1 MRLERS
7 GPDDHPKYYLV
18 KDIRVGPR
26 TAKLK
31 KYLGTRAPKAR
42 ELIAYEKK
50 FSLGLELK
58 AAASAG
64 RLGAAVYKA
73 RYLTEEQVRTLE
85 ELRYLARLS
94 SDILSPSELNTYDEQ
109 FEVKYVQG
117 TTAIEGN
124 TLTLQEAGDLLLH
137 GMIPRS
143 RSLREVNEV
152 QNFKSVKAYRDSYK
166 GKVNLTFIKRLH
178 SLIMHN
184 IDEYGTGAFRR
195 TDDIGIAGTDIRLCP
210 SLLIEKELR
219 WITSSYYKNVKANYH
234 PFEEA
239 VMYHLYFES
248 IHPFADGN
256 GRVGRE
262 ILNYMLARKNYP
274 RLLFPGNDRIS
285 YIEALRHG
293 NEEKYPEMVT
303 AFTDL
308 IISQKAIVL
317 RENIKKILSEHF
329 IKKNIRRYLTSQA
342 RPLPGALHDHPPDEY
357 SYRPDRSHRP

>member
-18 KDIRVGPR
+18 KDIRVGTR

-31 KYLGTRAPKAR
+31 KYLGAKAPTAW

-64 RLGAAVYKA
+64 RLGAAVYKT
-73 RYLTEEQVRTLE
+73 RYLTEEQVHALE

-94 SDILSPSELNTYDEQ
+94 SDILSKSELEAYDEQ

-124 TLTLQEAGDLLLH
+124 TLTLQEAGDLLLY
-137 GMIPRS
+137 GKVPRS

-152 QNFKSVKAYRDSYK
+152 QNFKSVKAYREQYK
-166 GKVNLTFIKRLH
+166 GKVNLAFIKRLY

-184 IDEYGTGAFRR
+184 IDEYGAGSFRR
-195 TDDIGIAGTDIRLCP
+195 TDDIGIAGTDLLLCP
-210 SLLIEKELR
+210 SLFIEEELGR
-219 WITSSYYKNVKANYH
+219 ITSDYYKRIKEGYH

-239 VMYHLYFES
+239 VMYHFYFET

-262 ILNYMLARKNYP
+262 ILNYMLSRKNYP

-285 YIEALRHG
+285 YIEALRSG
-293 NEEKYPEMVT
+293 NEEKYHEMVT
-303 AFTDL
+303 TFADL
-308 IISQKAIVL
+308 IISQKTSVL
-317 RENIKKILSEHF
+317 RENIKKILSD
-329 IKKNIRRYLTSQA
+329 KGTTVNIR
-342 RPLPGALHDHPPDEY
+342 
-357 SYRPDRSHRP
+357 

>member
-1 MRLERS
+1 VRLERS
-7 GPDDHPKYYLV
+7 RPGNHPKYYLV

-31 KYLGTRAPKAR
+31 KYLGTKPPTAR
-42 ELIAYEKK
+42 ELVAYEMK

-58 AAASAG
+58 AAAAAG
-64 RLGAAVYKA
+64 RLGVAAYKA
-73 RYLTEEQVRTLE
+73 KYLTKGQISALE
-85 ELRYLARLS
+85 ELRYLAKLS
-94 SDILSPSELNTYDEQ
+94 SDILSKSELMAYGEQ

-137 GMIPRS
+137 GIIPRS

-152 QNFKSVKAYRDSYK
+152 QNFKSVKAYRDRYK
-166 GKVNLTFIKRLH
+166 GKVDLAFIKRLH

-184 IDEYGTGAFRR
+184 IDEDGAGAFRR
-195 TDDIGIAGTDIRLCP
+195 TDDIGIAGTDIGLCP
-210 SLLIEKELR
+210 SLLIEEELGR
-219 WITSSYYKNVKANYH
+219 ITSSYYKNVKARYH

-239 VMYHLYFES
+239 VLYHLYFES

-274 RLLFPGNDRIS
+274 RLLFPGNDRIN
-285 YIEALRHG
+285 YIEALRRG
-293 NEEKYPEMVT
+293 NEEEYPEMLT

-308 IISQKAIVL
+308 IIGQKAEVM
-317 RENIKKILSEHF
+317 RENIKKIKKSEAE
-329 IKKNIRRYLTSQA
+329 K
-342 RPLPGALHDHPPDEY
+342 
-357 SYRPDRSHRP
+357 

>member
-7 GPDDHPKYYLV
+7 GPDEHPKYYLV

-31 KYLGTRAPKAR
+31 KYLGTKAPTAR
-42 ELIAYEKK
+42 ELVAYEKK

-64 RLGAAVYKA
+64 RLGVAVYKKG
-73 RYLTEEQVRTLE
+73 YLTEEQVRALE

-94 SDILSPSELNTYDEQ
+94 SDILSASELNAYDEQ

-152 QNFKSVKAYRDSYK
+152 QNFKSVKAFRDHYK

-184 IDEYGTGAFRR
+184 IDEYGAGSFRR
-195 TDDIGIAGTDIRLCP
+195 TDDIGIAGTDLLLCP
-210 SLLIEKELR
+210 SLLIEEELVR
-219 WITSSYYKNVKANYH
+219 ITSDYYKRIKEGYN

-239 VMYHLYFES
+239 AMYHFYFETM
-248 IHPFADGN
+248 HPFADGN

-262 ILNYMLARKNYP
+262 ILNYMLAKKNYP
-274 RLLFPGNDRIS
+274 RLLFPGNDHIS
-285 YIEALRHG
+285 YIEALRSG

-303 AFTDL
+303 TFANL
-308 IISQKAIVL
+308 IIGQKANVL
-317 RENIKKILSEHF
+317 RENIKNILSNNGSAV
-329 IKKNIRRYLTSQA
+329 NI
-342 RPLPGALHDHPPDEY
+342 H
-357 SYRPDRSHRP
+357 